1 MAGSDPDVAM
11 TLLYLKG
18 KIVDNSSYM
27 RLKRHEAETILAFIE
42 TTLIPLKQAADHVKD
57 DPSKAHLLLQA
68 SEAIGE
74 LQAVADE
81 ISDKIKAHPIPFAGT
96 NK

>member
-1 MAGSDPDVAM
+1 MAGSDPEVAM
-11 TLLYLKG
+11 TLVYLKG
-18 KIVDNSSYM
+18 KIIDNSGYM
-27 RLKRHEAETILAFIE
+27 RLKRHEAETVLAFIE

-57 DPSKAHLLLQA
+57 DPNKAHLLLQA

-74 LQAVADE
+74 LQAIADE
-81 ISDKIKAHPIPFAGT
+81 ISDKIKNNPTPFAGT